1 MPFDGVVTKCIVNE
15 LTETLLGG
23 RVEKIFQP
31 ERDEILMNIRSLG
44 QNLKLVISASAN
56 YPRIHL
62 TQVSKENPSVPPVFC
77 MLLRKHLAS
86 GKITGIDFHDYERIV
101 TIRIE
106 STNEM
111 GDLSEKKLIVE
122 IMGRHS
128 NIILTNSENKIIDSI
143 KHVDFEI
150 SSVREVMPARE
161 YVFPPAQNKLS
172 LENIKIDELIKPL
185 LLNPIDSSS
194 PEADNIKMSLS
205 KYLLNNIKGFSPL
218 LCNEICYRSGLDEKT
233 QICDLC
239 ETEIAKLK
247 KEIISLFEE
256 IKNSDFSPCIIYNSL
271 EENLPV
277 DFHSI
282 KMQQFVTAKYMP
294 SISDTLDTFYSKKD
308 WAERLKHKK
317 ADLSK
322 VLNNSLDRCNKK
334 LSLQQDK
341 LREVSTRESL
351 KLFGELITANIYC
364 IPLGVKKV
372 MLSNYY
378 SENNEMIEIPL
389 DEYLSPQQ
397 NAQRFYKQYAKAKTA
412 YSFTSQQVEAN
423 LKELEYLESV
433 QHLLENCVS
442 MQEIDEVRQEL
453 AEQGYINAKIAKGS
467 KGKGSTKKQKNLSA
481 PLHFKSSDGLDI
493 FVGKNN
499 KQNDELTLKIAS
511 SNDTW
516 LHTRNIPGSH
526 VIIRKMQASIPD
538 TTLLEAATL
547 AAFYSKAKFS
557 SNVGVDYT
565 TVKNVKKPSG
575 AKPGMVIYNDF
586 KTIIVTP
593 NETFIKTLQYK

>member
-1 MPFDGVVTKCIVNE
+1 VTKLPFDGVVTKCIVNE
-15 LTETLLGG
+15 LTEILVGG
-23 RVEKIFQP
+23 RIEKIFQP
-31 ERDEILMNIRSLG
+31 ERDEILINIRSLG

-62 TQVSKENPSVPPVFC
+62 TQISKENPSVPPVFC

-86 GKITGIDFHDYERIV
+86 GKITGIDFHDFERIV
-101 TIRIE
+101 TLRIE

-111 GDLSEKKLIVE
+111 GDTSEKKLIVE

-128 NIILTNSENKIIDSI
+128 NIILTNSESKIIDSI
-143 KHVDFEI
+143 KHVDNEI

-161 YVFPPAQNKLS
+161 YVLPPSQNKPS
-172 LENIKIDELIKPL
+172 LDQLDVEELIKPI
-185 LLNPIDSSS
+185 LLNSQEAIS
-194 PEADNIKMSLS
+194 PDILISKMSIS
-205 KYLLNNIKGFSPL
+205 KYLLNSIKGFSPL
-218 LCNEICYRSGLDEKT
+218 LCNEICFRSGINEKI
-233 QICDLC
+233 QISELNG
-239 ETEIAKLK
+239 TSIILLK
-247 KEIISLFEE
+247 KEVLGIFEE
-256 IKNSDFSPCIIYNSL
+256 IRKSEFSPCIIYDVKS
-271 EENLPV
+271 ENLPI

-282 KMQQFVTAKYMP
+282 KMHQFTTAKYMT

-308 WAERLKHKK
+308 WAERLKQKK

-341 LREVSTRESL
+341 LREVSTRENL

-364 IPLGVKKV
+364 IPQGVKTV

-378 SENNEMIEIPL
+378 SENNASIEIPL
-389 DEYLSPQQ
+389 DENLSPQQ
-397 NAQRFYKQYAKAKTA
+397 NAQKYYKQYSKAKTA
-412 YSFTSQQVEAN
+412 FAFTSQQMELN

-453 AEQGYINAKIAKGS
+453 AEQGYITVKTKGTS
-467 KGKGSTKKQKNLSA
+467 KKKQKSLSA
-481 PLHFKSSDGLDI
+481 PLHFISEDGLDI

-499 KQNDELTLKIAS
+499 KQNDLLTLKLAS

-526 VIIRKMQASIPD
+526 VIIRKLISTIPD
-538 TTLLEAATL
+538 RTLLEAATL
-547 AAFYSKAKFS
+547 SAFYSKARFS
-557 SNVGVDYT
+557 SNVAVDYT

-593 NETFIKTLQYK
+593 DEAFINKLKTDK

>member
-1 MPFDGVVTKCIVNE
+1 VTKLPFDGVVTKSIVKE
-15 LTETLLGG
+15 LTDTLLGG

-31 ERDEILMNIRSLG
+31 ERDEILINIRSLG

-77 MLLRKHLAS
+77 MLLRKHIAS
-86 GKITGIDFHDYERIV
+86 GKITGIDFHDYERII

-161 YVFPPAQNKLS
+161 YVLPPSQNKTSPDQLDVDA
-172 LENIKIDELIKPL
+172 LLKPL
-185 LLNPIDSSS
+185 LQNATGEFLID
-194 PEADNIKMSLS
+194 ADMHKMSLS

-218 LCNEICYRSGLDEKT
+218 LCNEICFRSGLTEKK
-233 QICDLC
+233 QVSEL
-239 ETEIAKLK
+239 TEAAITILK
-247 KEIISLFEE
+247 KEISE
-256 IKNSDFSPCIIYNSL
+256 ILEVIKKSDFSPCIIFDSQSQ
-271 EENLPV
+271 NLPI

-282 KMQQFVTAKYMP
+282 KMQQYKLAKYIP
-294 SISDTLDTFYSKKD
+294 SISDALDTFYSKKD
-308 WAERLKHKK
+308 WAERLKVKK
-317 ADLSK
+317 SDLSK

-341 LREVSTRESL
+341 LREVSTRETL
-351 KLFGELITANIYC
+351 KLYGELITANIHC
-364 IPLGVKKV
+364 IPVGSKTAL
-372 MLSNYY
+372 LSNYY
-378 SENNEMIEIPL
+378 SENNDSIEIPL
-389 DEYLSPQQ
+389 DENLSPQK
-397 NAQRFYKQYAKAKTA
+397 NAQRFYKQYSKAKTA
-412 YSFTSQQVEAN
+412 FAYTSQQVEAN

-433 QHLLENCVS
+433 QHLLDNCVS

-453 AEQGYINAKIAKGS
+453 SEQGYITSKTKGS
-467 KGKGSTKKQKNLSA
+467 SKKQKNLSA
-481 PLHFKSSDGLDI
+481 PLHFISRDGLDI

-499 KQNDELTLKIAS
+499 KQNDQLTLKLAS

-526 VIIRKMQASIPD
+526 VIIRKTQQNIPD
-538 TTLLEAATL
+538 NTLLEAATL
-547 AAFYSKAKFS
+547 AAFYSKARFS

-593 NETFIKTLQYK
+593 EEAFINNLKKGV